1 MILDIAILSVM
12 VLTIFFS
19 MRKGFAM
26 SVVGFFKG
34 FVSLFIAWVFCDD
47 LAVWLA
53 RSTSVGT
60 RIAEKVSSGL
70 SVKWESSDIYQALPD
85 LFKDNGNGTAADA
98 LIIDGSAKIANLFL
112 TIISFV
118 AIVFLL
124 RVVLAAVGHIFS
136 HHGNEGFVGIMD
148 WLLGLLLGAILGIV
162 YVFVFLALLLPIVG
176 LFMPENCQTVLEWLD
191 NSIIAG
197 DLYDNNILLIL
208 FRDFLN
214 FAV

>member
-26 SVVGFFKG
+26 SV
-34 FVSLFIAWVFCDD
+34 
-47 LAVWLA
+47 
-53 RSTSVGT
+53 
-60 RIAEKVSSGL
+60 
-70 SVKWESSDIYQALPD
+70 
-85 LFKDNGNGTAADA
+85 
-98 LIIDGSAKIANLFL
+98 
-112 TIISFV
+112 
-118 AIVFLL
+118 
-124 RVVLAAVGHIFS
+124 VGHIFS

-162 YVFVFLALLLPIVG
+162 YVFVFLALLLPVVG
-176 LFMPENCQTVLEWLD
+176 LFMPENCETVLGWLD
-191 NSIIAG
+191 NSLIAG

>member
-124 RVVLAAVGHIFS
+124 RVVLVAVGHIFS

-162 YVFVFLALLLPIVG
+162 YVFVFLALLLPVVG
-176 LFMPENCQTVLEWLD
+176 LFMPENCETVLGWLD
-191 NSIIAG
+191 NSLIAG